1 MTHKRWKSAVKVL
14 YFCGAFCYNGSIPP
28 DGQEVELHFV
38 R

>member
-1 MTHKRWKSAVKVL
+1 MSYKPQAL

-28 DGQEVELHFV
+28 DGQEVVLHFV